1 MSARF
6 SALDGGKETKMARKT
21 SHPLS
26 ELPCRDDDGNLQVVI
41 ETPRKSP
48 NKYRYDPECGTLLLS
63 SMLPEGMSFPYD
75 FGFIPSTEGG
85 DGDPLDVL
93 VLMDEPAIPLAIV
106 RTRLIGAIEAEQKD
120 GDSGWETNTRLIGVA
135 THAHSHADETSL
147 KSLRPHLVEEIIAFF
162 EQYNR
167 QRGSEFRCTG
177 LCGPR
182 KAARLVEAG
191 ERQFRKNRKK

>member
-1 MSARF
+1 MPCKRPR
-6 SALDGGKETKMARKT
+6 L
-21 SHPLS
+21 LS
-26 ELPCRDDDGNLQVVI
+26 GLPCRDQEDGCLQVVI

-48 NKYRYDPECGTLLLS
+48 NKYRYDPKCGTLLLS
-63 SMLPEGMSFPYD
+63 SVLPEGMSFPYD
-75 FGFIPSTEGG
+75 FGFIPSTLGG

-93 VLMDEPAIPLAIV
+93 VLMDEPAIPLSIV

-120 GDSGWETNTRLIGVA
+120 HAGGWETNDRLVAVA

-167 QRGSEFRCTG
+167 QRGGEFRCKG

-182 KAARLVEAG
+182 KAEKLVQAG
-191 ERQFRKNRKK
+191 ERRFRKKRRK

>member
-1 MSARF
+1 MP
-6 SALDGGKETKMARKT
+6 RKT
-21 SHPLS
+21 PQLLS
-26 ELPCRDDDGNLQVVI
+26 ELPCRDEKDGTLRVVI

-48 NKYRYDPECGTLLLS
+48 NKYRYEPECGTLLLA

-75 FGFIPSTEGG
+75 FGFIPSTMGG

-93 VLMDEPAIPLAIV
+93 VLMDEPAIPLSIV

-120 GDSGWETNTRLIGVA
+120 QDSGWETNNRLIGVA
-135 THAHSHADETSL
+135 THAHSHADESSL

-167 QRGSEFRCTG
+167 QRGGEFRSTG

-182 KAARLVEAG
+182 KANKLVQAG
-191 ERQFRKNRKK
+191 EQQFRKKRRKTG